1 MAVGTPLTSRM
12 VLEGAFLMLSTPKS
26 VTVLMVSGTVLMV
39 LTVRSDTVLTVCG
52 TIFTPDTAVSDT
64 VLTASGTL
72 WTSCCPLDR
81 AMLPVDLTKLKG
93 VRRTSCIAIVYMSP
107 ITQILDPCQSDIM
120 TSCHFSVSYLNY
132 TKK

>member
-52 TIFTPDTAVSDT
+52 TIFTPDTAVST
-64 VLTASGTL
+64 PQNCHKTNGVVKL
-72 WTSCCPLDR
+72 PLLR
-81 AMLPVDLTKLKG
+81 LLFKNIYISLYICVGFKAL
-93 VRRTSCIAIVYMSP
+93 S
-107 ITQILDPCQSDIM
+107 
-120 TSCHFSVSYLNY
+120 
-132 TKK
+132 